1 MQKTTTSRLLNR
13 GGIAD
18 LPLLRTL
25 LTIRQKVP
33 RAKFLESDGLFC
45 VISICKFGSFRNP
58 FAMVTSLSELYFRF
72 RRFILLVQTK
82 KVISMNYGSR
92 TSSWKPW
99 RWVMHDVIF
108 SMTNIYIN
116 SNLNPLT
123 KFTSSNIC
131 KYISTEFKD
140 ILSWNISQMITK
152 TVPITTRSH
161 KLCDEIGHPIAN
173 LMESQWKLRQQ
184 HDHNFQMEGKS
195 L

>member
-1 MQKTTTSRLLNR
+1 
-13 GGIAD
+13 
-18 LPLLRTL
+18 
-25 LTIRQKVP
+25 
-33 RAKFLESDGLFC
+33 
-45 VISICKFGSFRNP
+45 
-58 FAMVTSLSELYFRF
+58 
-72 RRFILLVQTK
+72 
-82 KVISMNYGSR
+82 
-92 TSSWKPW
+92 
-99 RWVMHDVIF
+99 MHDVIF

-195 L
+195 LQNKYQRQKKERNPKEQNCENHSLGSQQEVNHLSKILRDSKIITELTRSISSIKIGKAVLMMDVKVSKAKNIS